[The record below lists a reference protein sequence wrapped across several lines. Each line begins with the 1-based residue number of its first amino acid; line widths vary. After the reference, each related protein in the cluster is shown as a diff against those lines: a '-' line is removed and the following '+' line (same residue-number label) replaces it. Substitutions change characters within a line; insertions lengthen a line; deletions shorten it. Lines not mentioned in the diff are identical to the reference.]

1 MKISIVS
8 FTAKGSTLAIKVKG
22 ELKKEGILCEA
33 YTNKRYAKERIIK
46 ERKGSLFEWTKAQ
59 FNDVNGIIFI
69 GAAGIAVRAV
79 APFLVSKIK
88 DPAVLV
94 LDEKGEYV
102 ISLLSGH
109 MGKANELTEK
119 IAKLI
124 DATPIITTATDM
136 NKLFAVDVF
145 ARKNKLL
152 IQSFPLAKEISAA
165 ILEKKQVGFY
175 SDYFVKGKIPKELYV
190 IKQEDKQETKID
202 LGICISA
209 QEKEWLPFKKTLYL
223 IPPVVTLGIGCKR
236 GTKKEV
242 IEELV
247 EQSLYEKGYSWN
259 SVGQIT
265 SINIKKEEEGL
276 ILVARE
282 HGIPFKTFSK
292 KELMMVEG
300 EFEGSAFVEQVTGVN
315 NICERC
321 AVLGSNKGTLIQKKR
336 AANGVTIAVAVKD
349 WRVKFEE

>member
-8 FTAKGSTLAIKVKG
+8 FTAKGSTLAIKVKE

-33 YTNKRYAKERIIK
+33 YTNKRYAKERLIK

-79 APFLVSKIK
+79 SPFLVSKIK

-94 LDEKGEYV
+94 MDEKGEFV

-109 MGKANELTEK
+109 MGKANEITK
-119 IAKLI
+119 KVANLI
-124 DATPIITTATDM
+124 NATPVITTATDI

-165 ILEKKQVGFY
+165 LLERKKVGFY
-175 SDYFVKGKIPKELYV
+175 SDYSVKGNLPKELV
-190 IKQEDKQETKID
+190 WIKKDDNKGLNID
-202 LGICISA
+202 LGICVSA
-209 QEKEWLPFKKTLYL
+209 KEKEWLPFEKTLYL
-223 IPPVVTLGIGCKR
+223 IPPVVTLGIGCKK
-236 GTKKEV
+236 GTKKET
-242 IEELV
+242 IEELA
-247 EQSLYEKGYSWN
+247 EQSLYENGYSWN

-265 SINIKKEEEGL
+265 SINIKKDEEGL
-276 ILVARE
+276 VLAARE
-282 HGIPFKTFSK
+282 HGVPFRTFSK
-292 KELMMVEG
+292 QELMKIEG
-300 EFEGSAFVEQVTGVN
+300 EFEGSVFVEQVTGVDN
-315 NICERC
+315 VCERC
-321 AVLGSNKGTLIQKKR
+321 AVLGSNKGTLVQKKR

-349 WRVKFEE
+349 WSVKFEE